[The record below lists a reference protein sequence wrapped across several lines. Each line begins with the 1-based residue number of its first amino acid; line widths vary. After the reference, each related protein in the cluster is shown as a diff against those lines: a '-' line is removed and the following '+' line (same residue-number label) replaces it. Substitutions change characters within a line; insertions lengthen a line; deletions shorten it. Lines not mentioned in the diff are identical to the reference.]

1 MAKICRQIKV
11 VVPDAVGKLA
21 EVTGKIKAAGVN
33 INAMVAWVHEGKGH
47 LLLVSDDAEKAC
59 QAVKPVVEK
68 CEFGEVVC
76 TSIPNKAGTLNAAA
90 TILSQSNIGIKM
102 AYATAGSGDKVT
114 LVLDTQD
121 NAKAA
126 KLL

>member
-1 MAKICRQIKV
+1 MAKICRQIQV

-21 EVTGKIKAAGVN
+21 EVTKKIKDAGIN
-33 INAMVAWVHEGKGH
+33 ISAMVAWVDGGKGH
-47 LLLVSDDAEKAC
+47 LLLVSDDADKAC
-59 QAVKPVVEK
+59 GAVKPVVER

-76 TSIPNKAGTLNAAA
+76 ASMPNKPGSLNTAA
-90 TILSQSNIGIKM
+90 TTLAQANIGIKM
-102 AYATAGSGDKVT
+102 AYASAGNGDRVT
-114 LVLDTQD
+114 VVLDTQD